1 MTVLR
6 IYIIIGVIVKII
18 VYFQNHFLYVRKE
31 TSTIIIQT
39 TQYVPHAFVKNLK
52 IDVAKGE

>member
-31 TSTIIIQT
+31 TNNIVIQI
-39 TQYVPHAFVKNLK
+39 TQYVPHTFVKNLK
-52 IDVAKGE
+52 IDVVEGE